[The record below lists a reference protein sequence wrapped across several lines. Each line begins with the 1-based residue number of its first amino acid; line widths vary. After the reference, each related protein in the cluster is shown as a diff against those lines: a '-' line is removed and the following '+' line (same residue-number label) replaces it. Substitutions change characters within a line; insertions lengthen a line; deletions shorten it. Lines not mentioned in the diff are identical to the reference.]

1 MTHDASSTSRARVTG
16 SCLCGA
22 VRYEVT
28 GPLRHVIEC
37 HCVMCRKTHGHIG
50 AYTAAPKGALEIVED
65 RGLKWYASSAKA
77 RRGFCG
83 ECGGT
88 LFYDPLQKDFISI
101 AAGTLDPP
109 TGLHTTLQIFVA
121 SRGDYYSID
130 PAIPQREN

>member
-1 MTHDASSTSRARVTG
+1 MTEDATSGPVARLTG

-22 VRYEVT
+22 VRYEVA
-28 GPLRHVIEC
+28 GRPRDVIEC
-37 HCVMCRKTHGHIG
+37 HCAMCRKTHGHIG
-50 AYTAAPKGALEIVED
+50 AYTAAPKTAVKLVED

-88 LFYDPLQKDFISI
+88 LFYDPLQKDHMSI

-109 TGLHTTLQIFVA
+109 TGLKTTLQICVA
-121 SRGDYYSID
+121 SRGDYYEID

>member
-1 MTHDASSTSRARVTG
+1 MGVTG

-28 GPLRHVIEC
+28 GALRDVIEC
-37 HCVMCRKTHGHIG
+37 HCAMCRKTHGHIG
-50 AYTAAPKGALEIVED
+50 AYTAAPKAALKIIEG
-65 RGLKWYASSAKA
+65 RGLKWYASSEKA

-88 LFYDPLQKDFISI
+88 LFYEPLQKDYVAI
-101 AAGTLDPP
+101 AAGTLDAP
-109 TGLHTTLQIFVA
+109 TGLKTTLQIYVA
-121 SRGDYYSID
+121 HRGDYYETN